1 MCRGKKIISKAIEN
15 SKCKDRW
22 VPYKAG
28 MRELGGQAATTNGT
42 TKHRKSEETKGTLE
56 YIKGFNNNSCF

>member
-22 VPYKAG
+22 VLYKAG
-28 MRELGGQAATTNGT
+28 MRELGGQVATTNGT
-42 TKHRKSEETKGTLE
+42 TKHRTAKKQNV
-56 YIKGFNNNSCF
+56 I